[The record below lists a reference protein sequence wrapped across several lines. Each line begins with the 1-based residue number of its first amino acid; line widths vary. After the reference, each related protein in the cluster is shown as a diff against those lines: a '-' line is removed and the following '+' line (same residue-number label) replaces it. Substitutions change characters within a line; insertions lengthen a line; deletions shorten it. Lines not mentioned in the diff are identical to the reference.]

1 VAGFSFLLLGGELFQ
16 AYDIST
22 GNFWLMV
29 LVVIAISPFLAARL
43 RGLVP

>member
-1 VAGFSFLLLGGELFQ
+1 LLFCCMGGLLQ

-22 GNFWLMV
+22 GDLWLMV
-29 LVVIAISPFLAARL
+29 LVVIAISPFPAARL

>member
-1 VAGFSFLLLGGELFQ
+1 MLFYRMGGLSQ

-22 GNFWLMV
+22 GNLWLMV
-29 LVVIAISPFLAARL
+29 LVEIAISPFPAARL

>member
-1 VAGFSFLLLGGELFQ
+1 MLFFCMGGLSQ

-22 GNFWLMV
+22 GNLWLMV
-29 LVVIAISPFLAARL
+29 LVEIAISPFPAARL